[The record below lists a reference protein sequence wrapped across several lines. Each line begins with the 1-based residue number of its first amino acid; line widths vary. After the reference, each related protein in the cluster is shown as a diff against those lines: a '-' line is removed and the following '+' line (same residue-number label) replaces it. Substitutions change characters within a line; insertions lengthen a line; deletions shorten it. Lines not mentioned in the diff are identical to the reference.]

1 MRNLRVQ
8 LLAGHL
14 LALAVMLAA
23 MVGSVYSF
31 FHLGRSIDRIME
43 DNYRSVTAAQAMK
56 DALERLDNSA
66 TLVLAGE
73 KAKAR
78 SQCATYSARFEAA
91 HRDEAN
97 NITEA
102 GEQELSDSIGAQFV
116 AYRSEL
122 ERFVAGDAPGSG
134 ADARRHYVVVLEP
147 AFERLKQQANRVL
160 VLNQNAIIRA
170 NRRAKAEATRA
181 SWTAVVTTLAARIL
195 AMLGAVVMV
204 RRALGPLRAL
214 AARADEIGGGRLDP
228 ALEVRGSDE
237 IASLS
242 RAFNRMAERLQ
253 AAKAADQRRLHRA
266 ELMSVQAL
274 QCLYDPVVVTDAESR
289 VVHLNRAA
297 EALFGPEPGALGA
310 QASAVVRDERIAAAV
325 ERAVSDGRTTAAD
338 DYAGGVVLRDGGRQ
352 RAYRLRSTP
361 ILDDDGATLGAV
373 VALEDETFL
382 RDVDRLKTEFISVAS
397 HELRTPVTS
406 LLLSVQLMQEGA
418 VGPLSG
424 DQLEV
429 VAAQRE
435 DLERLDR
442 LTRDLL
448 DTARMD
454 SGRMAP
460 RLATV
465 AVCDLLSDAAE
476 AVAAQAQARG
486 VSIDVNVEPGLCD
499 AQADRS
505 QVARALVNLL
515 SNAVRYTP
523 ERGAVTLAARASQ
536 SGAADVEI
544 IVTDAGPG
552 IPPDYLPRIFDR
564 FVQVPGAA
572 RGGAGLGLAIARTIA
587 RAHGG
592 DIRAVSR
599 LGSGSTF
606 TLTLPDTQGAMQ
618 SGAAGGA

>member
-1 MRNLRVQ
+1 
-8 LLAGHL
+8 
-14 LALAVMLAA
+14 MLAA

-73 KAKAR
+73 TGKAG
-78 SQCATYSARFEAA
+78 SQCATYLARFEAA

-122 ERFVAGDAPGSG
+122 ERFVGGGPSPAG
-134 ADARRHYVVVLEP
+134 ARRHYVQVLEP

-160 VLNQNAIIRA
+160 VLNQNAIVRA
-170 NRRAKAEATRA
+170 NRQAKAEARNA
-181 SWTAVVTTLAARIL
+181 SWTAVATTCAALFL

-373 VALEDETFL
+373 VALEDVTFL

-460 RLATV
+460 RLAMVPV
-465 AVCDLLSDAAE
+465 AALVSDAAE

-486 VSIDVNVEPGLCD
+486 VSIDVSVEPGLCD
-499 AQADRS
+499 VQADRS
-505 QVARALVNLL
+505 QAARALVNLL
-515 SNAVRYTP
+515 SNAIRYTP
-523 ERGAVTLAARASQ
+523 EHGAVTVSARASQ
-536 SGAADVEI
+536 SGAAGVEI

-599 LGSGSTF
+599 LGNGSAF
-606 TLTLPDTQGAMQ
+606 TLTLPGTQSATQ